1 MPAIPNIEPYIM
13 LSPHEFPEN
22 IAKWQIVPEKA
33 VLLVHDMQRF
43 FLRKLPTPDPRDALL
58 NNANTLR
65 KWCVSSNIPVAYTC
79 QTGDMTEQQRG
90 LLKSFWGAG
99 MKAEPVDREVT
110 DELHPAP
117 EDWIFDK
124 WRYSA
129 FYNSSLLQRIRA
141 ARRNQLIICGVYA
154 HIGILATSIDAF
166 SHDIETFLVGDA
178 VADFSKAY
186 HMMALDYVARCCGVV
201 TSTHEVVR

>member
-1 MPAIPNIEPYIM
+1 MSAIPNIEPYLM
-13 LSPHEFPEN
+13 PRPQEFPKN

-43 FLRKLPTPDPRDALL
+43 FIRKLPTPDPRNALL
-58 NNANTLR
+58 SNATKLR
-65 KWCVSSNIPVAYTC
+65 QWCVSRNIPVAYTC
-79 QTGDMTEQQRG
+79 QTGDMTAQQRG

-99 MKAEPVDREVT
+99 MKAALIDREVV
-110 DELHPAP
+110 DELYPAP
-117 EDWIFDK
+117 EDWIFNK

-129 FYNSSLLQRIRA
+129 FYNSNLLQRIKA
-141 ARRNQLIICGVYA
+141 EDRNQLIICGIYA

-166 SHDIETFLVGDA
+166 SHDIETFIVGDA
-178 VADFSKAY
+178 VADFSKD
-186 HMMALDYVARCCGVV
+186 HHIMALNYVARCCGVV

>member
-1 MPAIPNIEPYIM
+1 MSGIPNIEPYIM
-13 LSPHEFPEN
+13 PRSNEFPEN

-43 FLRKLPTPDPRDALL
+43 FVRKLPTPDPTNALL
-58 NNANTLR
+58 GNATMLR
-65 KWCVSSNIPVAYTC
+65 QWCVSHNIPVAYTC
-79 QTGDMTEQQRG
+79 QTGNMTEQQRG
-90 LLKSFWGAG
+90 LLKSFWGPG
-99 MKAEPVDREVT
+99 MKAEPFDREVV
-110 DELHPAP
+110 DGLYPVP

-129 FYNSSLLQRIRA
+129 FYNSNLLERIKA
-141 ARRNQLIICGVYA
+141 ADRNQLIICGVYA

-166 SHDIETFLVGDA
+166 SHNIETFIVGDA
-178 VADFSKAY
+178 VADFSKA
-186 HMMALDYVARCCGVV
+186 HHIMALNYVAKCCAVV